1 MLKIQCI
8 GLLSDLRLC
17 PTAISRALFH
27 QCRFMVRVAI
37 GFGVKLRGRVQI
49 SYMHVVQ
56 SMFVVMNFVSFI
68 WKVPWSLEHFCRTML
83 GTIASCRRHERY
95 HFISNQL
102 FLCLSLGDTMV
113 RREMIR

>member
-8 GLLSDLRLC
+8 GLLSDLRFC

-37 GFGVKLRGRVQI
+37 RFEVKFRGRVQI

-56 SMFVVMNFVSFI
+56 SRFVVNEFCEFHLESTL
-68 WKVPWSLEHFCRTML
+68 VPGAFLQDHV
-83 GTIASCRRHERY
+83 GY
-95 HFISNQL
+95 HRL
-102 FLCLSLGDTMV
+102 M
-113 RREMIR
+113 